1 MKYPDMLV
9 VTVKTEKGTYQGQG
23 SLKSV
28 YVKKEN
34 IHDEWSLWS
43 YIGRMIVL

>member
-28 YVKKEN
+28 YGKKKRIYMMN
-34 IHDEWSLWS
+34 GAYGVIL
-43 YIGRMIVL
+43 GG